1 MIEDSYIRLLT
12 IHIICL
18 LILNTKSVLPDVIRN
33 TLLFIWNIFNFI
45 EFRMWSCAAIG
56 WGDVYYTTANYW
68 MGAVVLNEVHSLL
81 IENRACTRSG
91 QQMTSETTKS
101 LYIKVLLVNSF
112 AILMACIML
121 ETSVDWIP
129 DITLE
134 TQCEAFPRTA
144 KESWY
149 FWFVYVLPSMAV
161 PTLYA
166 FYLTFDIHKNNL
178 LPLTGRTRAIA
189 LYFFRLIAIF
199 VTFWIIFVIAVFLTG
214 WAQAIAFVFYNLC
227 GFFR

>member
-1 MIEDSYIRLLT
+1 
-12 IHIICL
+12 
-18 LILNTKSVLPDVIRN
+18 
-33 TLLFIWNIFNFI
+33 
-45 EFRMWSCAAIG
+45 MWSCAAIG

-81 IENRACTRSG
+81 VENHACTRSG

-101 LYIKVLLVNSF
+101 LYIKVSLVNSF

-144 KESWY
+144 K
-149 FWFVYVLPSMAV
+149 
-161 PTLYA
+161 
-166 FYLTFDIHKNNL
+166 
-178 LPLTGRTRAIA
+178 
-189 LYFFRLIAIF
+189 
-199 VTFWIIFVIAVFLTG
+199 VIAYQLDR
-214 WAQAIAFVFYNLC
+214 L
-227 GFFR
+227 

>member
-1 MIEDSYIRLLT
+1 MIIAILRKREVRERKFNMYLIFVSKVYCLLLYIVYIRLLT
-12 IHIICL
+12 L
-18 LILNTKSVLPDVIRN
+18 AYDMSPLISNKKSVLPDVIRN
-33 TLLFIWNIFNFI
+33 SLLFIWNIFNFI

-81 IENRACTRSG
+81 LENRACTRSG

-149 FWFVYVLPSMAV
+149 FWFAYVLPSMAV
-161 PTLYA
+161 PTYMP
-166 FYLTFDIHKNNL
+166 FI
-178 LPLTGRTRAIA
+178 
-189 LYFFRLIAIF
+189 
-199 VTFWIIFVIAVFLTG
+199 
-214 WAQAIAFVFYNLC
+214 
-227 GFFR
+227 